1 MKPIDIRSM
10 KPWRAVALAA
20 VAAMAAALTHVA
32 GMPTFDD
39 AVLSVG
45 ADMQLPLERIASDA
59 PDASAPAES
68 AAYRPAARAAAA
80 HAAQLTGSSDALPSR
95 ATHRA
100 SHPAPADRPAAGA
113 SKNWI

>member
-1 MKPIDIRSM
+1 MKPIAVRSV
-10 KPWRAVALAA
+10 KPFRLIALAA
-20 VAAMAAALTHVA
+20 VTAGVTHVVGLPA
-32 GMPTFDD
+32 FVD
-39 AVLSVG
+39 AVMSVG

-68 AAYRPAARAAAA
+68 AAYRPAARAAAT
-80 HAAQLTGSSDALPSR
+80 HATQLTGSSDALPPR

-100 SHPAPADRPAAGA
+100 SHSAPADRPAAGA

>member
-10 KPWRAVALAA
+10 KPWRTVALAA
-20 VAAMAAALTHVA
+20 LAAMAAALTHVA
-32 GMPTFDD
+32 GLPTFDD

-59 PDASAPAES
+59 PDASVPAES

-80 HAAQLTGSSDALPSR
+80 HAAQLTGSSDALPPR

-100 SHPAPADRPAAGA
+100 SNSAPADRPAAGA